1 MGMTNAHEQGTIQSP
16 LVWHPQSA
24 ADAWQMKQN
33 FGAEAVYAAGGTLLR
48 TQWESGLAKM
58 PAHLIDISRISGQ
71 AEPIRVHESSITIDA
86 ATSLAACRSDALIA
100 RKLPLLAEAI
110 KQIAAPSVRQLATLG
125 GNVSS
130 LVGDSLPA
138 LLVYDAQ
145 LHLFGGAGEHW
156 EELSDWLAATEQAL
170 LSSQPAG
177 RLLIGITIPISKVAV
192 DTHDESPAQKEM
204 DTKTKRFGAYY
215 KVGRREAF
223 TPSVVTAAVDGS
235 ISASGVLE
243 HMKLAVGGGQTIPR
257 RLKELEA
264 AFVGSELH
272 AATLQRIYDGVLDV
286 YEPIGDPFAS
296 ADYRKSTAANLI
308 VTELWKSAAEALT
321 GGW

>member
-1 MGMTNAHEQGTIQSP
+1 MGTNAHEQETIQSP

-24 ADAWQMKQN
+24 ADAWQLKQN
-33 FGAEAVYAAGGTLLR
+33 FGADAVYAAGGTLLR

-58 PAHLIDISRISGQ
+58 PAHLIDVSRINGQ
-71 AEPIRVHESSITIDA
+71 EEPIREHESGMTIDA

-100 RKLPLLAEAI
+100 RKLPLLAEAV

-170 LSSQPAG
+170 LSSQPAS
-177 RLLIGITIPISKVAV
+177 RLLIGITIPMPEGTTDSHAVA
-192 DTHDESPAQKEM
+192 PAQEELVS
-204 DTKTKRFGAYY
+204 KTKRFGAYY

-223 TPSVVTAAVDGS
+223 TPSVVAAAVVGS
-235 ISASGVLE
+235 INSSGVLE

-264 AFVGSELH
+264 AFAGSELH

-286 YEPIGDPFAS
+286 YEPRGDLFAS

-308 VTELWKSAAEALT
+308 VTELWKSAAEAVT